1 MPKEPHGVLYNHSK
15 RKTVSHQIT
24 SSSGS
29 TSSGRRHATYN
40 TSSIDVPPPAPPPA
54 PDPGDEMD
62 IDHPSDDSNIIP
74 DNSPIRTDVAELPG
88 LKVTAKQRAKR
99 YANSVNSLPST
110 LCLFLCE
117 VYRMFP
123 STPGSNIAMNISMS
137 VWF

>member
-1 MPKEPHGVLYNHSK
+1 MPKEPSGMLYNHSK
-15 RKTVSHQIT
+15 RKTVSHQIA

-40 TSSIDVPPPAPPPA
+40 TSSIDVTSPA

-62 IDHPSDDSNIIP
+62 IDHPLDDSNIIP
-74 DNSPIRTDVAELPG
+74 DNSPIQTDVELPG
-88 LKVTAKQRAKR
+88 LTVTAKQRAKR
-99 YANSVNSLPST
+99 YANSVNSPPST

-117 VYRMFP
+117 VYRIFP
-123 STPGSNIAMNISMS
+123 STPGSNIAMNILMS

>member
-1 MPKEPHGVLYNHSK
+1 MPKEPSGVLYNHSK
-15 RKTVSHQIT
+15 RKTVSHQIA

-40 TSSIDVPPPAPPPA
+40 TSSIDVTPPAPD

-62 IDHPSDDSNIIP
+62 IDHPLDDSNIIL
-74 DNSPIRTDVAELPG
+74 DNSPIQTDVTELPG
-88 LKVTAKQRAKR
+88 LTVTAKQRAKR

-110 LCLFLCE
+110 PCLFLCE
-117 VYRMFP
+117 MYRMFP